1 MEIDGG
7 PFKNNVK
14 AYIFLFFFPYKIIS
28 VAGRVRAK
36 IDLDTKTLCAR

>member
-1 MEIDGG
+1 MDIDGG

-14 AYIFLFFFPYKIIS
+14 AYIFYFFPYKIIS